1 MRLFFYFST
10 HNLPAQQQYTQNLIN
25 QFNEDERQW
34 RDKYYHRIRR
44 ALILLLSAQ
53 LGKMKKA

>member
-1 MRLFFYFST
+1 MRPLFDFST
-10 HNLPAQQQYTQNLIN
+10 RNLPAQQQFIQNLIN

-34 RDKYYHRIRR
+34 SDKYYHRIRR